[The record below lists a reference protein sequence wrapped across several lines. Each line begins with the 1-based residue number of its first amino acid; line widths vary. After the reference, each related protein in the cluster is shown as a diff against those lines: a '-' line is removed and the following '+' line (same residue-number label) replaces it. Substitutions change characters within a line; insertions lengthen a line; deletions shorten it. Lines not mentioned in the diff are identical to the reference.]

1 MHLPEVARPLEKYH
15 YTSLRISMTSSP
27 KPSRKLL
34 AIAGALSVVAGSF
47 ATVPATFAANV
58 SASVPGGNSQNSAE
72 ECRHIAVSAT
82 QYQGLPGQYQLA
94 YSAATSS
101 LYTSFSSGRPP
112 ILTGGVG
119 TWNVAST
126 PSLATVY
133 QFPTTDFTAR
143 GATAPTGKQIESP
156 YGIAYDEATGYVWV
170 TQTRVNKVS
179 VFDPATNKIIWSSA
193 EGDVNHPREVRID
206 PSSGKVFVSGSGG
219 ISVFDTTRHALVKK
233 IEFTDAKGESDIAMN
248 MHVDSADGKL
258 YVPSLSAGTVKV
270 IDTKSYEVEK
280 TIQLHKENAEAALNP
295 SDVTIDKSLKEI
307 YVSTQGDRKG
317 TNSGI
322 TVYDLETGAYKKTI
336 PFGNQ
341 ALALASDEARDLL
354 YVTDY
359 GTGNVG
365 VVDARTGTVVS
376 QVSTGATS
384 GANDVLVAADGSVYA
399 VARSIE
405 GASAIETDYT
415 IDKTTGE
422 YRTSSTEPKGK
433 DNADSPI
440 TPGVMVK
447 INTTVETTAKPAA
460 QTSSE
465 ELVKTYADGAKLYAV
480 KDWTTGE
487 TLKLRGEGF
496 KTQDGSKGSVLAV
509 KLNKGR
515 ISAKEEP
522 KLNGAEGNSA
532 GVWAYIQADE
542 NGNFTAELPY
552 PTTENSNLK
561 ENLKSGDKVSVFLL
575 SGSMVE
581 GDTARGGEALSATV
595 AEKKADTATTCAP
608 AETTQVAAAPSGV
621 ITTYPA
627 GTKLSLPDSNEPTP
641 APSESAKPEPTT
653 PAPSESAKPEPT
665 TPAPSESAK
674 PEPTTPA
681 PSESAK
687 PEPSTPAPSES
698 AESNE
703 VVHEY
708 KDGAKVYFPKTWDGQ
723 KLTFRGEGFKT
734 RDGKGSIIAVKLN
747 KGAISAKEEPKLEG
761 VEGNSAGVWAYIK
774 ADENGNFTATID
786 RPTVANSNLTEELK
800 TGDSVAIYL
809 LSGSLAENDNARGGV
824 AVEYTFSTE
833 NHVPAPKV
841 SEPKASESANAP
853 VTNPSAAPSA
863 PADSK
868 EQAKDQPAKDQS
880 KAPVDSMNSE
890 TQKKDN
896 TAPKTSGSSSQN
908 VTSSSN
914 GSTSSNSSK
923 SSLANTGAS
932 GVVIAAGIGVLA
944 LVVGATVLV
953 ARRRKA

>member
-1 MHLPEVARPLEKYH
+1 
-15 YTSLRISMTSSP
+15 MTSSP

-58 SASVPGGNSQNSAE
+58 SASVPGGNSQNSTE

-219 ISVFDTTRHALVKK
+219 ISVFDTTLHALVKK

-280 TIQLHKENAEAALNP
+280 TIQLHKENAEATLNP

-384 GANDVLVAADGSVYA
+384 GANDVLVTADGSAYA

-460 QTSSE
+460 QASSE

-552 PTTENSNLK
+552 PTTENSNLT

-581 GDTARGGEALSATV
+581 GDTPRGGEALSATV
-595 AEKKADTATTCAP
+595 AEKKADTAETCAP
-608 AETTQVAAAPSGV
+608 AETTQVAATPSGV
-621 ITTYPA
+621 TTTYPA
-627 GTKLSLPDSNEPTP
+627 GTKLSLPDSEQP
-641 APSESAKPEPTT
+641 
-653 PAPSESAKPEPT
+653 

-698 AESNE
+698 ANSNE

-734 RDGKGSIIAVKLN
+734 LDGKGSVIAVKLN
-747 KGAISAKEEPKLEG
+747 KGAISAKVEPKLAG
-761 VEGNSAGVWAYIK
+761 VEGNSAGIWAYIK

-809 LSGSLAENDNARGGV
+809 LSGSLTENDNVRGGV
-824 AVEYTFSTE
+824 AAEYTFSVD
-833 NHVPAPKV
+833 NQAPA
-841 SEPKASESANAP
+841 PKASESANAP
-853 VTNPSAAPSA
+853 VTNPSEAPSA

-868 EQAKDQPAKDQS
+868 EQVKENAKDQS
-880 KAPVDSMNSE
+880 KAPADSLKSDA
-890 TQKKDN
+890 QKKDS

-908 VTSSSN
+908 VTSSNN
-914 GSTSSNSSK
+914 GSTASSSSK

-932 GVVIAAGIGVLA
+932 GVVVAAGIGVLA

>member
-1 MHLPEVARPLEKYH
+1 
-15 YTSLRISMTSSP
+15 MTSSP

-47 ATVPATFAANV
+47 AAVPATFAANV
-58 SASVPGGNSQNSAE
+58 SASVPGGNSQNSTE

-258 YVPSLSAGTVKV
+258 YAPSLSAGTVKV

-317 TNSGI
+317 SNSGI

-595 AEKKADTATTCAP
+595 AEKKADTAATCAP
-608 AETTQVAAAPSGV
+608 AETTQVSAAPSGV
-621 ITTYPA
+621 TTTYPA
-627 GTKLSLPDSNEPTP
+627 GTKLSLPDGNEP
-641 APSESAKPEPTT
+641 
-653 PAPSESAKPEPT
+653 

-698 AESNE
+698 ANSNE

-734 RDGKGSIIAVKLN
+734 LDGKGSVIAVKLN

-761 VEGNSAGVWAYIK
+761 VEGNSAGIWAYIK

-809 LSGSLAENDNARGGV
+809 LSGSLTENDNVRGGV
-824 AVEYTFSTE
+824 AVEYTFSVE
-833 NHVPAPKV
+833 NKAPAPKV

>member
-1 MHLPEVARPLEKYH
+1 M
-15 YTSLRISMTSSP
+15 
-27 KPSRKLL
+27 
-34 AIAGALSVVAGSF
+34 
-47 ATVPATFAANV
+47 
-58 SASVPGGNSQNSAE
+58 
-72 ECRHIAVSAT
+72 
-82 QYQGLPGQYQLA
+82 
-94 YSAATSS
+94 
-101 LYTSFSSGRPP
+101 
-112 ILTGGVG
+112 
-119 TWNVAST
+119 
-126 PSLATVY
+126 
-133 QFPTTDFTAR
+133 
-143 GATAPTGKQIESP
+143 
-156 YGIAYDEATGYVWV
+156 

-193 EGDVNHPREVRID
+193 EGEVNHPREVRID

-219 ISVFDTTRHALVKK
+219 ISVFDTTLHALVKK

-280 TIQLHKENAEAALNP
+280 TIQLHKDNAEADLNA

-307 YVSTQGDRKG
+307 YVSSQGDRKG

-336 PFGNQ
+336 PFGSQ

-384 GANDVLVAADGSVYA
+384 GANDVLVTADGSVYA

-405 GASAIETDYT
+405 GASAIETNYT

-447 INTTVETTAKPAA
+447 ISTTVETTAKPAV
-460 QTSSE
+460 QTASE

-522 KLNGAEGNSA
+522 KFNGVEGNSA

-552 PTTENSNLK
+552 PTTENSNLT

-575 SGSMVE
+575 SGSIVE
-581 GDTARGGEALSATV
+581 GDTPRGGEALSATV
-595 AEKKADTATTCAP
+595 AEKKADTAETCAP
-608 AETTQVAAAPSGV
+608 AETTQVAATPSGV
-621 ITTYPA
+621 TTTYPA
-627 GTKLSLPDSNEPTP
+627 GTKLSLPDSDEP
-641 APSESAKPEPTT
+641 
-653 PAPSESAKPEPT
+653 

-734 RDGKGSIIAVKLN
+734 KDGKGSVIAVKLN

-761 VEGNSAGVWAYIK
+761 AEANSSGVWAYIK

-786 RPTVANSNLTEELK
+786 RPTVANSNLKEELQN
-800 TGDSVAIYL
+800 GDKVAIYL
-809 LSGSLAENDNARGGV
+809 LSGSLAENDNVRGGV
-824 AVEYTFSTE
+824 AVEYTFSVE
-833 NHVPAPKV
+833 NQAPAPKV

-863 PADSK
+863 PAESK
-868 EQAKDQPAKDQS
+868 EQAKENAKDQS
-880 KAPVDSMNSE
+880 KAPVDSLNSE
-890 TQKKDN
+890 TQQKDN
-896 TAPKTSGSSSQN
+896 AAPKTSGSSSQN
-908 VTSSSN
+908 GTSSNAS
-914 GSTSSNSSK
+914 SSSNSSK

-932 GVVIAAGIGVLA
+932 GVVVAAGIGVLA
-944 LVVGATVLV
+944 LVIGATVLV

>member
-1 MHLPEVARPLEKYH
+1 
-15 YTSLRISMTSSP
+15 MTSSP

-47 ATVPATFAANV
+47 AAVPATFAANV
-58 SASVPGGNSQNSAE
+58 SASVPGGNSQNSTE

-133 QFPTTDFTAR
+133 QFPTTDFIAR

-219 ISVFDTTRHALVKK
+219 ISVFDTTLHALVKK

-317 TNSGI
+317 SNSGI

-384 GANDVLVAADGSVYA
+384 GANDVLVTADGSAYA
-399 VARSIE
+399 VARSAE

-447 INTTVETTAKPAA
+447 INTTVETSAKPAA

-595 AEKKADTATTCAP
+595 AEKKADTAEICAP

-621 ITTYPA
+621 TTTYPA
-627 GTKLSLPDSNEPTP
+627 GTKLSLPDGNEPTP

-687 PEPSTPAPSES
+687 PEPSTLAPSES
-698 AESNE
+698 ANSNE

-734 RDGKGSIIAVKLN
+734 LDGKGSVIAVKLN

-761 VEGNSAGVWAYIK
+761 VEGNSAGIWAYIK

-809 LSGSLAENDNARGGV
+809 LSGSLTENDNVRGGV
-824 AVEYTFSTE
+824 AAEYTFSVE
-833 NHVPAPKV
+833 NQAPAPKV
-841 SEPKASESANAP
+841 SEPKTSEPANAP
-853 VTNPSAAPSA
+853 VTDPSAAPSA
-863 PADSK
+863 PAESK
-868 EQAKDQPAKDQS
+868 EQVKENAKDQS
-880 KAPVDSMNSE
+880 KAPVDSLNSE

-896 TAPKTSGSSSQN
+896 AAPKTSGSSSQN

-914 GSTSSNSSK
+914 GSTSSSSSSK

-944 LVVGATVLV
+944 LAVGATVLV

>member
-1 MHLPEVARPLEKYH
+1 M
-15 YTSLRISMTSSP
+15 ISSP

-58 SASVPGGNSQNSAE
+58 SASVPGGNSQTSTE

-133 QFPTTDFTAR
+133 QFPTTDFIAR

-219 ISVFDTTRHALVKK
+219 ISVFDTTSHTLVKK

-280 TIQLHKENAEAALNP
+280 TIQLHKENAEAALNA
-295 SDVTIDKSLKEI
+295 SDVTADKSLKEI
-307 YVSTQGDRKG
+307 YVSSQGDRKG

-322 TVYDLETGAYKKTI
+322 TAYDLETGAYKKTI
-336 PFGNQ
+336 PFGTQ

-365 VVDARTGTVVS
+365 VIDARTGTVVS

-384 GANDVLVAADGSVYA
+384 GANDVLVTADGSAYA

-405 GASAIETDYT
+405 GTSAIETDYT

-440 TPGVMVK
+440 VPGVMVK
-447 INTTVETTAKPAA
+447 INTTVETTAKPTA

-595 AEKKADTATTCAP
+595 AEKKADTTETCAP

-621 ITTYPA
+621 TTTYPV
-627 GTKLSLPDSNEPTP
+627 GTKLSLPDSNEP
-641 APSESAKPEPTT
+641 
-653 PAPSESAKPEPT
+653 

-703 VVHEY
+703 IVHEY

-761 VEGNSAGVWAYIK
+761 VEGNSAGIWAYIK

-786 RPTVANSNLTEELK
+786 RPTVANSNLSEELK

-833 NHVPAPKV
+833 NKVPAPEA

-853 VTNPSAAPSA
+853 VTNPSDAPSA
-863 PADSK
+863 PADAK
-868 EQAKDQPAKDQS
+868 EQAKEQPANDQS
-880 KAPVDSMNSE
+880 KAPADSLKSE
-890 TQKKDN
+890 AQKKDS
-896 TAPKTSGSSSQN
+896 TAPKTSGSLSQN

-914 GSTSSNSSK
+914 GSTSSNPSK

-932 GVVIAAGIGVLA
+932 GVVVAAGVGVLA
-944 LVVGATVLV
+944 LIVGATVLV

>member
-1 MHLPEVARPLEKYH
+1 
-15 YTSLRISMTSSP
+15 MTSSP

-47 ATVPATFAANV
+47 AAVPATFAANV
-58 SASVPGGNSQNSAE
+58 SASVPGGNSQTSAE

-112 ILTGGVG
+112 VLTGGVG
-119 TWNVAST
+119 TWNVGST
-126 PSLATVY
+126 PSLSTVY

-193 EGDVNHPREVRID
+193 EGEVNHPREVRID

-219 ISVFDTTRHALVKK
+219 ISVFDTTQHALVKK

-280 TIQLHKENAEAALNP
+280 TIQLHKDNAEADLNA

-307 YVSTQGDRKG
+307 YVSSQGDRKG

-336 PFGNQ
+336 PFGSQ

-384 GANDVLVAADGSVYA
+384 GANDVLVTADGSVYA
-399 VARSIE
+399 VARSVE

-447 INTTVETTAKPAA
+447 INTTVETAAKPAV
-460 QTSSE
+460 QTASE

-522 KLNGAEGNSA
+522 KFNGVEGNSA

-552 PTTENSNLK
+552 PTTENSNLT

-575 SGSMVE
+575 SGSIVE
-581 GDTARGGEALSATV
+581 GDTPRGGEALSATV
-595 AEKKADTATTCAP
+595 AEKKADTAETCAP
-608 AETTQVAAAPSGV
+608 AETTQVAATPSGV
-621 ITTYPA
+621 TTTYPA
-627 GTKLSLPDSNEPTP
+627 GTKLSLPDSEQPTP
-641 APSESAKPEPTT
+641 APSESAKL
-653 PAPSESAKPEPT
+653 EPT

-698 AESNE
+698 ANSNE

-723 KLTFRGEGFKT
+723 KLTFHGEGFKT
-734 RDGKGSIIAVKLN
+734 LDGKGSVIAVKLN
-747 KGAISAKEEPKLEG
+747 KGAISAKVEPKLEG
-761 VEGNSAGVWAYIK
+761 VEGNSAGIWAYIK

-809 LSGSLAENDNARGGV
+809 LSGSLTENDNVRGGV
-824 AVEYTFSTE
+824 AAEYTFSVD
-833 NHVPAPKV
+833 NQAPA
-841 SEPKASESANAP
+841 PKASESANAP
-853 VTNPSAAPSA
+853 VTNPSEAPSA

-868 EQAKDQPAKDQS
+868 EQVKENAKDQS
-880 KAPVDSMNSE
+880 KAPADSLKSDA
-890 TQKKDN
+890 QKKDS

-908 VTSSSN
+908 VTSSNN
-914 GSTSSNSSK
+914 GSTASSSSK

-932 GVVIAAGIGVLA
+932 GVVVAAGIGVLA

>member
-1 MHLPEVARPLEKYH
+1 
-15 YTSLRISMTSSP
+15 MTSSP

-34 AIAGALSVVAGSF
+34 AIAGALSVIAGSF

-58 SASVPGGNSQNSAE
+58 SASVPGGNSQNSTE

-119 TWNVAST
+119 AWNVAST

-133 QFPTTDFTAR
+133 QFPTTDFIGR
-143 GATAPTGKQIESP
+143 GATAPSGKQIESP

-179 VFDPATNKIIWSSA
+179 VIDPATNKIVWSSA

-219 ISVFDTTRHALVKK
+219 ISVFDTTLRALVKK

-258 YVPSLSAGTVKV
+258 YVPSLSAGTLKV
-270 IDTKSYEVEK
+270 INTKSYEVEK

-307 YVSTQGDRKG
+307 YVSSQGDRKG
-317 TNSGI
+317 ANSTI

-336 PFGNQ
+336 PFGTQ

-384 GANDVLVAADGSVYA
+384 GANDVLVTADGSAYA

-440 TPGVMVK
+440 VPGVMVK

-465 ELVKTYADGAKLYAV
+465 ELVKTYADGAKLYAT

-522 KLNGAEGNSA
+522 KFNGADGNSA

-542 NGNFTAELPY
+542 KGNFTAELPY

-581 GDTARGGEALSATV
+581 GDAARGGEALSATV
-595 AEKKADTATTCAP
+595 AEKKAETAETCAP
-608 AETTQVAAAPSGV
+608 AETTQVAATPSGV
-621 ITTYPA
+621 TTTYPA
-627 GTKLSLPDSNEPTP
+627 GTKLSLPDSNEP
-641 APSESAKPEPTT
+641 
-653 PAPSESAKPEPT
+653 

-809 LSGSLAENDNARGGV
+809 LSGSLAENDNVRGGV
-824 AVEYTFSTE
+824 AAEYTFSIE
-833 NHVPAPKV
+833 NQAPAPKV

-853 VTNPSAAPSA
+853 VTNPSGAPSA

-868 EQAKDQPAKDQS
+868 EQPAKDQS
-880 KAPVDSMNSE
+880 KAPADSLNSE
-890 TQKKDN
+890 AQKKDS

-932 GVVIAAGIGVLA
+932 GVVVAAGIGVLA

>member
-1 MHLPEVARPLEKYH
+1 
-15 YTSLRISMTSSP
+15 MTSSP

-179 VFDPATNKIIWSSA
+179 VFDPATNRIIWSSA

-219 ISVFDTTRHALVKK
+219 ISVFDTTRHAPVKK

-317 TNSGI
+317 SNSGI

-522 KLNGAEGNSA
+522 KFNGAEGNSA

-552 PTTENSNLK
+552 PTTENSNLT

-575 SGSMVE
+575 SGSIVE
-581 GDTARGGEALSATV
+581 GDTPRGGEALSATV
-595 AEKKADTATTCAP
+595 AEKKADTAETCAP

-621 ITTYPA
+621 TTTYPA
-627 GTKLSLPDSNEPTP
+627 GTKLSLPGGNEP
-641 APSESAKPEPTT
+641 
-653 PAPSESAKPEPT
+653 

-698 AESNE
+698 ANSNE

-734 RDGKGSIIAVKLN
+734 LDGKGSVIAVKLN

-761 VEGNSAGVWAYIK
+761 VEGNSAGIWAYIK

-809 LSGSLAENDNARGGV
+809 LSGSLTENDNVRGGV
-824 AVEYTFSTE
+824 AAEYTFSVE
-833 NHVPAPKV
+833 NQAPAPKV

-880 KAPVDSMNSE
+880 KAPVDSLKSE
-890 TQKKDN
+890 AQKKDS

>member
-1 MHLPEVARPLEKYH
+1 
-15 YTSLRISMTSSP
+15 MTSSP
-27 KPSRKLL
+27 KPSHKLL
-34 AIAGALSVVAGSF
+34 AVASALSVIAGSF

-58 SASVPGGNSQNSAE
+58 SVSVPGGNSQNSTE

-112 ILTGGVG
+112 VLTGGVG
-119 TWNVAST
+119 TWNVASAPALT
-126 PSLATVY
+126 TVY
-133 QFPTTDFTAR
+133 QFPTTDFIAR

-219 ISVFDTTRHALVKK
+219 ISVFDTTLHALVKK
-233 IEFTDAKGESDIAMN
+233 IEFTNAKGESDIAMN
-248 MHVDSADGKL
+248 MHVDSTNGKL
-258 YVPSLSAGTVKV
+258 YVPSLSAGTLKV

-280 TIQLHKENAEAALNP
+280 TVQLHKENAEAALNA

-307 YVSTQGDRKG
+307 YVSSQGDRKG
-317 TNSGI
+317 TNSAI

-336 PFGNQ
+336 PFGSQ

-384 GANDVLVAADGSVYA
+384 GANDVLVTPDGLAYA
-399 VARSIE
+399 VARSAE
-405 GASAIETDYT
+405 AASPIETNYT
-415 IDKTTGE
+415 IDPATGE

-552 PTTENSNLK
+552 PTTENSNLA

-595 AEKKADTATTCAP
+595 VEKKADTAATCAP
-608 AETTQVAAAPSGV
+608 AETAQVAAAPSGV
-621 ITTYPA
+621 TTTYPA
-627 GTKLSLPDSNEPTP
+627 GTKLSLPDGNEPTP

-653 PAPSESAKPEPT
+653 PAPSESAN
-665 TPAPSESAK
+665 
-674 PEPTTPA
+674 
-681 PSESAK
+681 
-687 PEPSTPAPSES
+687 
-698 AESNE
+698 SNE

-734 RDGKGSIIAVKLN
+734 LDGKGSVIAVKLN

-761 VEGNSAGVWAYIK
+761 AEANSSGVWAYIK

-786 RPTVANSNLTEELK
+786 RPTVANSNLKEELK
-800 TGDSVAIYL
+800 TGDKVAIYL
-809 LSGSLAENDNARGGV
+809 LSGSLTENDNARGGV
-824 AVEYTFSTE
+824 AVEYTFTTE
-833 NHVPAPKV
+833 NQPKK
-841 SEPKASESANAP
+841 EEAKNAP
-853 VTNPSAAPSA
+853 VTPSVPQPPA

-868 EQAKDQPAKDQS
+868 DQAKDQDGNGQS
-880 KAPVDSMNSE
+880 KAPADPLKPEN
-890 TQKKDN
+890 QKNDN
-896 TAPKTSGSSSQN
+896 GASKVATSLSQN
-908 VTSSSN
+908 ISSSN
-914 GSTSSNSSK
+914 GSDSSK
-923 SSLANTGAS
+923 SAKPSLANTGAS
-932 GVVIAAGIGVLA
+932 GVLIASGLGILA
-944 LVVGATVLV
+944 LIAGASVLV

>member
-1 MHLPEVARPLEKYH
+1 
-15 YTSLRISMTSSP
+15 MTSSP

-47 ATVPATFAANV
+47 AAVPATFAANV
-58 SASVPGGNSQNSAE
+58 SASVPGGNSQTSAE

-112 ILTGGVG
+112 VLTGGVG
-119 TWNVAST
+119 TWNVGST
-126 PSLATVY
+126 PSLSTVY

-193 EGDVNHPREVRID
+193 EGEVNHPREVRID

-219 ISVFDTTRHALVKK
+219 ISVFDTTQHALVKK

-280 TIQLHKENAEAALNP
+280 TIQLHKDNAEADLNA

-307 YVSTQGDRKG
+307 YVSSQGDRKG

-336 PFGNQ
+336 PFGSQ

-384 GANDVLVAADGSVYA
+384 GANDVLVTADGSVYA
-399 VARSIE
+399 VARSVE

-447 INTTVETTAKPAA
+447 INTTVETAAKPAV
-460 QTSSE
+460 QTASE

-522 KLNGAEGNSA
+522 KFNGVEGNSA

-552 PTTENSNLK
+552 PTTENSNLT

-575 SGSMVE
+575 SGSIVE
-581 GDTARGGEALSATV
+581 GDTPRGGEALSATV
-595 AEKKADTATTCAP
+595 AEKKADTAETCAP
-608 AETTQVAAAPSGV
+608 AETTQVAATPSGV
-621 ITTYPA
+621 TTTYPA
-627 GTKLSLPDSNEPTP
+627 GTKLSLPDSEQP
-641 APSESAKPEPTT
+641 T

-698 AESNE
+698 ANSNE

-723 KLTFRGEGFKT
+723 KLTFHGEGFKT
-734 RDGKGSIIAVKLN
+734 LDGKGSVIAVKLN
-747 KGAISAKEEPKLEG
+747 KGAISAKVEPKLEG
-761 VEGNSAGVWAYIK
+761 VEGNSAGIWAYIK

-809 LSGSLAENDNARGGV
+809 LSGSLTENDNVRGGV
-824 AVEYTFSTE
+824 AAEYTFSVD
-833 NHVPAPKV
+833 NQAPA
-841 SEPKASESANAP
+841 PKASESANAP
-853 VTNPSAAPSA
+853 VTNPSEAPSA

-868 EQAKDQPAKDQS
+868 EQVKENAKDQS
-880 KAPVDSMNSE
+880 KAPADSLKSDA
-890 TQKKDN
+890 QKKDS

-908 VTSSSN
+908 VTSSNN
-914 GSTSSNSSK
+914 GSTASSSSK

-932 GVVIAAGIGVLA
+932 GVVVAAGIGVLA

>member
-1 MHLPEVARPLEKYH
+1 M
-15 YTSLRISMTSSP
+15 ISSP

-58 SASVPGGNSQNSAE
+58 SASVPGGNSQTSTE

-126 PSLATVY
+126 PSLSTVY
-133 QFPTTDFTAR
+133 QFPTTDFIAR

-219 ISVFDTTRHALVKK
+219 ISVFDTTSHTLVKK

-280 TIQLHKENAEAALNP
+280 TIQLHKENAEAALNA
-295 SDVTIDKSLKEI
+295 SDVTVDKSLKEI
-307 YVSTQGDRKG
+307 YVSSQGDRKG

-322 TVYDLETGAYKKTI
+322 TAYDLETGAYKKTI
-336 PFGNQ
+336 PFGTQ

-365 VVDARTGTVVS
+365 VIDARTGTVVS

-384 GANDVLVAADGSVYA
+384 GANDVLVTADGSAYA

-405 GASAIETDYT
+405 GTSAIETDYT

-440 TPGVMVK
+440 VPGVMVK
-447 INTTVETTAKPAA
+447 INTTVETTAKPTA

-522 KLNGAEGNSA
+522 KFNGVDGNSA

-552 PTTENSNLK
+552 PTTENSNLT
-561 ENLKSGDKVSVFLL
+561 ENLKNGDKVSVFLL

-595 AEKKADTATTCAP
+595 AEKKADTTETCAP

-621 ITTYPA
+621 TTTYPV
-627 GTKLSLPDSNEPTP
+627 GTKLSLPDSNEP
-641 APSESAKPEPTT
+641 
-653 PAPSESAKPEPT
+653 

-703 VVHEY
+703 IVHEY

-761 VEGNSAGVWAYIK
+761 VEGNSAGIWAYIK

-786 RPTVANSNLTEELK
+786 RPTVANSNLSEELK

-809 LSGSLAENDNARGGV
+809 LSGSLAENDNARGDV

-833 NHVPAPKV
+833 NKVPAPEA

-853 VTNPSAAPSA
+853 VTNPSDAPSA
-863 PADSK
+863 PADAK
-868 EQAKDQPAKDQS
+868 EQAKEQPANDQS
-880 KAPVDSMNSE
+880 KAPADSLKSE
-890 TQKKDN
+890 AQKKDS
-896 TAPKTSGSSSQN
+896 TAPKTSGSLSQN

-914 GSTSSNSSK
+914 GSTSSNPSK

-932 GVVIAAGIGVLA
+932 GVVVAAGVGVLA
-944 LVVGATVLV
+944 LIVGATVLV

>member
-15 YTSLRISMTSSP
+15 YTSSRISMTSSP

-47 ATVPATFAANV
+47 AAVPATFAANV
-58 SASVPGGNSQNSAE
+58 SASVPGGNSQNSTE

-112 ILTGGVG
+112 VLTGGVG

-126 PSLATVY
+126 PSLSTVY

-219 ISVFDTTRHALVKK
+219 ISVFDTTLHALVKK

-248 MHVDSADGKL
+248 MHVDSAEGKL

-384 GANDVLVAADGSVYA
+384 GANDVLVTADGSVYA

-405 GASAIETDYT
+405 GASAIETNYT

-447 INTTVETTAKPAA
+447 INTTVETSAKPAA

-595 AEKKADTATTCAP
+595 AEKKADTAATCAP

-621 ITTYPA
+621 TTTYPA
-627 GTKLSLPDSNEPTP
+627 GTKLSLPDGNEP
-641 APSESAKPEPTT
+641 
-653 PAPSESAKPEPT
+653 

-698 AESNE
+698 ANSNE

-734 RDGKGSIIAVKLN
+734 LDGKGSVIAVKLN

-761 VEGNSAGVWAYIK
+761 VEGNSAGIWAYIK

-809 LSGSLAENDNARGGV
+809 LSGSLTENDNVRGGV
-824 AVEYTFSTE
+824 AAEYTFSVE
-833 NHVPAPKV
+833 NQAPAPKV
-841 SEPKASESANAP
+841 SEPKTSEPANAP
-853 VTNPSAAPSA
+853 VTDPSAAPSA
-863 PADSK
+863 PAESK
-868 EQAKDQPAKDQS
+868 EQVKENAKDQS
-880 KAPVDSMNSE
+880 KAPVDSLNSE

-896 TAPKTSGSSSQN
+896 AAPKTSGSSSQN

-914 GSTSSNSSK
+914 GSTASSTSK

-932 GVVIAAGIGVLA
+932 GVVVAAGIGVLA
-944 LVVGATVLV
+944 LVIGATVLV

>member
-1 MHLPEVARPLEKYH
+1 
-15 YTSLRISMTSSP
+15 MTSSP
-27 KPSRKLL
+27 KPSHKLL
-34 AIAGALSVVAGSF
+34 AVASALSVIAGSF

-58 SASVPGGNSQNSAE
+58 SVSVPGGNSQNSTE

-112 ILTGGVG
+112 VLTGGVG
-119 TWNVAST
+119 TWNVASAPALT
-126 PSLATVY
+126 AVY
-133 QFPTTDFTAR
+133 QFPTTDFIAR

-219 ISVFDTTRHALVKK
+219 ISVFDTTLHALVKK
-233 IEFTDAKGESDIAMN
+233 IEFTNAKGESDIAMN
-248 MHVDSADGKL
+248 MHVDSTNGKL
-258 YVPSLSAGTVKV
+258 YVPSLSAGTLKV

-280 TIQLHKENAEAALNP
+280 TVQLHKENAEAALNP

-307 YVSTQGDRKG
+307 YVSSQGDRKG
-317 TNSGI
+317 TNSAI

-336 PFGNQ
+336 PFGSQ

-384 GANDVLVAADGSVYA
+384 GANDVLVTPDGSAYA
-399 VARSIE
+399 VARSAE
-405 GASAIETDYT
+405 AASPIETNYT
-415 IDKTTGE
+415 IDPATGE

-447 INTTVETTAKPAA
+447 LNTTVETTAKPAA

-532 GVWAYIQADE
+532 GVWAYIRADK

-552 PTTENSNLK
+552 PTTENSNLT

-575 SGSMVE
+575 SGSMVD

-595 AEKKADTATTCAP
+595 AEKKADTTETCAP

-621 ITTYPA
+621 ATTYPA
-627 GTKLSLPDSNEPTP
+627 GTKLSLPDGNEPTP

-653 PAPSESAKPEPT
+653 PAPSESAN
-665 TPAPSESAK
+665 
-674 PEPTTPA
+674 
-681 PSESAK
+681 
-687 PEPSTPAPSES
+687 
-698 AESNE
+698 SNE

-734 RDGKGSIIAVKLN
+734 LDGKGSVIAVKLN

-761 VEGNSAGVWAYIK
+761 AEANSSGVWAYIK

-786 RPTVANSNLTEELK
+786 RPTVANSNLKEELK
-800 TGDSVAIYL
+800 TGDKVAIYL
-809 LSGSLAENDNARGGV
+809 LSGSLTENDNARGGV
-824 AVEYTFSTE
+824 AVEYTFTTE
-833 NHVPAPKV
+833 NQPKK
-841 SEPKASESANAP
+841 EEAKNAP
-853 VTNPSAAPSA
+853 VTPSVPQPPA

-868 EQAKDQPAKDQS
+868 DQAKDQDGNGQS
-880 KAPVDSMNSE
+880 KAPADPLKPEN
-890 TQKKDN
+890 QKNDN
-896 TAPKTSGSSSQN
+896 GASKVATSLSQN
-908 VTSSSN
+908 ISSSN
-914 GSTSSNSSK
+914 GSDSSK
-923 SSLANTGAS
+923 SAKPSLANTGAS
-932 GVVIAAGIGVLA
+932 GVLIASGLGILA
-944 LVVGATVLV
+944 LIAGASVLV

>member
-1 MHLPEVARPLEKYH
+1 
-15 YTSLRISMTSSP
+15 MTSSP

-47 ATVPATFAANV
+47 AAVPATFAANV
-58 SASVPGGNSQNSAE
+58 SASVPGGNSQTSAE

-112 ILTGGVG
+112 VLTGGVG
-119 TWNVAST
+119 TWNVGST
-126 PSLATVY
+126 PSLSTVY

-193 EGDVNHPREVRID
+193 EGEVNHPREVRID

-219 ISVFDTTRHALVKK
+219 ISVFDTTQHALVKK

-280 TIQLHKENAEAALNP
+280 TIQLHKDNAEADLNA

-307 YVSTQGDRKG
+307 YVSSQGDRKG

-336 PFGNQ
+336 PFGSQ

-384 GANDVLVAADGSVYA
+384 GANDVLVTADGSVYA
-399 VARSIE
+399 VARSVE

-447 INTTVETTAKPAA
+447 INTTVETAAKPAV
-460 QTSSE
+460 QTASE

-522 KLNGAEGNSA
+522 KFNGVEGNSA

-552 PTTENSNLK
+552 PTTENSNLT

-575 SGSMVE
+575 SGSIVE
-581 GDTARGGEALSATV
+581 GDTPRGGEALSATV
-595 AEKKADTATTCAP
+595 AEKKADTAETCAP
-608 AETTQVAAAPSGV
+608 AETTQVAATPSGV
-621 ITTYPA
+621 TTTYPA
-627 GTKLSLPDSNEPTP
+627 GTKLSLPDSEQP
-641 APSESAKPEPTT
+641 
-653 PAPSESAKPEPT
+653 
-665 TPAPSESAK
+665 
-674 PEPTTPA
+674 TPA

-698 AESNE
+698 ANSNE

-723 KLTFRGEGFKT
+723 KLTFHGEGFKT
-734 RDGKGSIIAVKLN
+734 LDGKGSVIAVKLN
-747 KGAISAKEEPKLEG
+747 KGAISAKVEPKLAG
-761 VEGNSAGVWAYIK
+761 VEGNSAGIWAYIK

-809 LSGSLAENDNARGGV
+809 LSGSLTENDNVRGGV
-824 AVEYTFSTE
+824 AAEYTFSVD
-833 NHVPAPKV
+833 NQAPA
-841 SEPKASESANAP
+841 PKASESANAP
-853 VTNPSAAPSA
+853 VTNPSEAPSA

-868 EQAKDQPAKDQS
+868 EQVKENAKDQS
-880 KAPVDSMNSE
+880 KAPADSLKSDA
-890 TQKKDN
+890 QKKDS

-908 VTSSSN
+908 VTSSNN
-914 GSTSSNSSK
+914 GSTASSSSK

-932 GVVIAAGIGVLA
+932 GVVVAAGIGVLA

>member
-1 MHLPEVARPLEKYH
+1 
-15 YTSLRISMTSSP
+15 MTSSP

-34 AIAGALSVVAGSF
+34 AIAGVLSVVAGSF
-47 ATVPATFAANV
+47 AAVPATFAANV

-133 QFPTTDFTAR
+133 QFPTTDFIAR

-219 ISVFDTTRHALVKK
+219 ISVFDTTLHALVKK

-317 TNSGI
+317 SNSGI

-384 GANDVLVAADGSVYA
+384 GANDVLVTADGSAYA
-399 VARSIE
+399 VARSAE

-447 INTTVETTAKPAA
+447 INTTVETSAKPAA

-595 AEKKADTATTCAP
+595 AEKKADTAETCAP

-621 ITTYPA
+621 TTTYPA
-627 GTKLSLPDSNEPTP
+627 GTKLSLPDGNEPTP

-674 PEPTTPA
+674 PEPSTLA
-681 PSESAK
+681 PSESAN
-687 PEPSTPAPSES
+687 
-698 AESNE
+698 SNE

-734 RDGKGSIIAVKLN
+734 LDGKGSVIAVKLN

-761 VEGNSAGVWAYIK
+761 VEGNSAGIWAYIK

-809 LSGSLAENDNARGGV
+809 LSGSLTENDNVRGGV
-824 AVEYTFSTE
+824 AAEYTFSVE
-833 NHVPAPKV
+833 NQAPAPKV

-868 EQAKDQPAKDQS
+868 EQAKENAKDKS
-880 KAPVDSMNSE
+880 KAPVDSLNSE
-890 TQKKDN
+890 TQKKDS

-914 GSTSSNSSK
+914 GSTASSTSK

-932 GVVIAAGIGVLA
+932 GVVVAAGIGVLA
-944 LVVGATVLV
+944 LVIGATVLV

>member
-1 MHLPEVARPLEKYH
+1 
-15 YTSLRISMTSSP
+15 MTSSP

-47 ATVPATFAANV
+47 AAVPATFAANV
-58 SASVPGGNSQNSAE
+58 SASVPGGNSQNSTE

-119 TWNVAST
+119 AWNVAST

-133 QFPTTDFTAR
+133 QFPTTDFIGR
-143 GATAPTGKQIESP
+143 GATAPSGKQIESP

-179 VFDPATNKIIWSSA
+179 VIDPATNKIVWSSA
-193 EGDVNHPREVRID
+193 EGEVNHPREVRID

-219 ISVFDTTRHALVKK
+219 ISVFDTTLRALVKK

-270 IDTKSYEVEK
+270 INTKSYEVEK
-280 TIQLHKENAEAALNP
+280 TIQLHKENTEAALNP

-307 YVSTQGDRKG
+307 YVSSQGDRKG

-336 PFGNQ
+336 PFGSQ

-384 GANDVLVAADGSVYA
+384 GANDVLVTADGSVYA
-399 VARSIE
+399 VARSVE

-447 INTTVETTAKPAA
+447 INTTVETAAKPAV
-460 QTSSE
+460 QTASE

-522 KLNGAEGNSA
+522 KFNGVEGNSA

-542 NGNFTAELPY
+542 NGNFTAKLPY
-552 PTTENSNLK
+552 PTTENSNLT

-575 SGSMVE
+575 SGSIVE
-581 GDTARGGEALSATV
+581 GDTPRGGEALSATV
-595 AEKKADTATTCAP
+595 AEKKADTAETCAP
-608 AETTQVAAAPSGV
+608 AETTQVAATPSGV
-621 ITTYPA
+621 TTTYPA
-627 GTKLSLPDSNEPTP
+627 GTKLSLPDSEQ
-641 APSESAKPEPTT
+641 S
-653 PAPSESAKPEPT
+653 
-665 TPAPSESAK
+665 
-674 PEPTTPA
+674 TPA

-698 AESNE
+698 ANSNE

-734 RDGKGSIIAVKLN
+734 LDGKGSVIAVKLN
-747 KGAISAKEEPKLEG
+747 KGAISAKVEPKLAG
-761 VEGNSAGVWAYIK
+761 VEGNSAGIWAYIK

-809 LSGSLAENDNARGGV
+809 LSGSLTENDNVRGGV
-824 AVEYTFSTE
+824 AAEYTFSVD
-833 NHVPAPKV
+833 NQAPA
-841 SEPKASESANAP
+841 PKASESANAP
-853 VTNPSAAPSA
+853 VTNPSEAPSA

-868 EQAKDQPAKDQS
+868 EQVKENAKDQS
-880 KAPVDSMNSE
+880 KAPADSLKSDA
-890 TQKKDN
+890 QKKDS

-908 VTSSSN
+908 VTSSNN
-914 GSTSSNSSK
+914 GSTASSSSK

-932 GVVIAAGIGVLA
+932 GVVVAAGIGVLA

>member
-1 MHLPEVARPLEKYH
+1 
-15 YTSLRISMTSSP
+15 MTSSP

-47 ATVPATFAANV
+47 AAVPATFAANV
-58 SASVPGGNSQNSAE
+58 SASVPGGNSQTSAE

-112 ILTGGVG
+112 VLTGGVG
-119 TWNVAST
+119 TWNVGST
-126 PSLATVY
+126 PSLSTVY

-193 EGDVNHPREVRID
+193 EGEVNHPREVRID

-219 ISVFDTTRHALVKK
+219 ISVFDTTQHGLVKK

-280 TIQLHKENAEAALNP
+280 TIQLHKDNAEADLNA

-307 YVSTQGDRKG
+307 YVSSQGDRKG

-336 PFGNQ
+336 PFGSQ

-384 GANDVLVAADGSVYA
+384 GANDVLVTADGSVYA
-399 VARSIE
+399 VARSVE

-447 INTTVETTAKPAA
+447 INTTVETAAKPAV
-460 QTSSE
+460 QTASE

-522 KLNGAEGNSA
+522 KFNGVEGNSA

-552 PTTENSNLK
+552 PTTENSNLT

-575 SGSMVE
+575 SGSIVE
-581 GDTARGGEALSATV
+581 GDTPRGGEALSATV
-595 AEKKADTATTCAP
+595 AEKKADTAETCAP
-608 AETTQVAAAPSGV
+608 AETTQVAATPSGV
-621 ITTYPA
+621 TTTYPA
-627 GTKLSLPDSNEPTP
+627 GTKLSLPDSEQ
-641 APSESAKPEPTT
+641 S
-653 PAPSESAKPEPT
+653 

-698 AESNE
+698 ANSNE

-734 RDGKGSIIAVKLN
+734 LDGKGSVIAVKLN
-747 KGAISAKEEPKLEG
+747 KGAISAKVEPKLAG
-761 VEGNSAGVWAYIK
+761 VEGNSAGIWAYIK

-809 LSGSLAENDNARGGV
+809 LSGSLTENDNVRGGV
-824 AVEYTFSTE
+824 AAEYTFSVD
-833 NHVPAPKV
+833 NQAPA
-841 SEPKASESANAP
+841 PKASESANAP
-853 VTNPSAAPSA
+853 VTNPSEAPSA

-868 EQAKDQPAKDQS
+868 EQVKENAKDQS
-880 KAPVDSMNSE
+880 KAPADSLKSDA
-890 TQKKDN
+890 QKKDS

-908 VTSSSN
+908 VTSSNN
-914 GSTSSNSSK
+914 GSTASSSSK

-932 GVVIAAGIGVLA
+932 GVVVAAGIGVLA

>member
-1 MHLPEVARPLEKYH
+1 
-15 YTSLRISMTSSP
+15 MTSSP

-47 ATVPATFAANV
+47 AAVPATFAANV
-58 SASVPGGNSQNSAE
+58 SASVPGGNSQTSAE

-112 ILTGGVG
+112 VLTGGVG

-126 PSLATVY
+126 PSLSTVY

-258 YVPSLSAGTVKV
+258 YAPSLSAGTVKV

-522 KLNGAEGNSA
+522 KFNGVEGNSA

-552 PTTENSNLK
+552 PTTENSNLT

-575 SGSMVE
+575 SGSIVE
-581 GDTARGGEALSATV
+581 GDTPRGGEALSATV
-595 AEKKADTATTCAP
+595 AEKKADTAETCAP
-608 AETTQVAAAPSGV
+608 AETTQVAATPSGV
-621 ITTYPA
+621 TTTYPA
-627 GTKLSLPDSNEPTP
+627 GTKLSLPDSEQP
-641 APSESAKPEPTT
+641 
-653 PAPSESAKPEPT
+653 

-698 AESNE
+698 ANSNE

-734 RDGKGSIIAVKLN
+734 LDGKGSVIAVKLN

-761 VEGNSAGVWAYIK
+761 VEGNSAGIWAYIK

-833 NHVPAPKV
+833 NQVPAPKV

-853 VTNPSAAPSA
+853 VTNPSEAPSA

-868 EQAKDQPAKDQS
+868 EQVKENAKDQS
-880 KAPVDSMNSE
+880 KAPADSLKSE
-890 TQKKDN
+890 AQKKDS

-908 VTSSSN
+908 VASSNN
-914 GSTSSNSSK
+914 GSTASSSSK

-932 GVVIAAGIGVLA
+932 GVVVAAGIGVLA

>member
-1 MHLPEVARPLEKYH
+1 
-15 YTSLRISMTSSP
+15 MTSSP
-27 KPSRKLL
+27 KPSHKLL
-34 AIAGALSVVAGSF
+34 AVASALSVIAGSF

-58 SASVPGGNSQNSAE
+58 SVSVPGGNSQNSTE

-112 ILTGGVG
+112 VLTGGVG
-119 TWNVAST
+119 TWNVASAPALT
-126 PSLATVY
+126 AVY
-133 QFPTTDFTAR
+133 QFPTTDFIAR

-219 ISVFDTTRHALVKK
+219 ISVFDTTLHALVKK
-233 IEFTDAKGESDIAMN
+233 IEFTNAKGESDIAMN
-248 MHVDSADGKL
+248 MHVDSTNGKL
-258 YVPSLSAGTVKV
+258 YVPSLSAGTLKV

-307 YVSTQGDRKG
+307 YVSSQGDRKG
-317 TNSGI
+317 TNSAI

-336 PFGNQ
+336 PFGSQ

-384 GANDVLVAADGSVYA
+384 GANDVLVTPDGSAYA
-399 VARSIE
+399 VARSAE
-405 GASAIETDYT
+405 AASPIETNYT
-415 IDKTTGE
+415 IDPATGE

-447 INTTVETTAKPAA
+447 LNTTVETTAKPAA

-532 GVWAYIQADE
+532 GVWAYIRADK

-552 PTTENSNLK
+552 PTTENSNLT

-575 SGSMVE
+575 SGSMVD

-595 AEKKADTATTCAP
+595 AEKKADTTETCAP

-621 ITTYPA
+621 ATTYPA
-627 GTKLSLPDSNEPTP
+627 GTKLSLPDGNEPTP

-653 PAPSESAKPEPT
+653 PAPSESAN
-665 TPAPSESAK
+665 
-674 PEPTTPA
+674 
-681 PSESAK
+681 
-687 PEPSTPAPSES
+687 
-698 AESNE
+698 SNE

-734 RDGKGSIIAVKLN
+734 LDGKGSVIAVKLN

-761 VEGNSAGVWAYIK
+761 AEANSSGVWAYIK

-786 RPTVANSNLTEELK
+786 RPTVANSNLKEELK
-800 TGDSVAIYL
+800 TGDKVAIYL
-809 LSGSLAENDNARGGV
+809 LSGSLTENDNARGGV
-824 AVEYTFSTE
+824 AVEYTFTTE
-833 NHVPAPKV
+833 NQPKK
-841 SEPKASESANAP
+841 EEAKNAP
-853 VTNPSAAPSA
+853 VTPSVPQPPA

-868 EQAKDQPAKDQS
+868 DQAKDQDGNGQS
-880 KAPVDSMNSE
+880 KAPADPLKPEN
-890 TQKKDN
+890 QKNDN
-896 TAPKTSGSSSQN
+896 GASKVATSLSQN
-908 VTSSSN
+908 ISSSN
-914 GSTSSNSSK
+914 GSDSSK
-923 SSLANTGAS
+923 SAKPSLANTGAS
-932 GVVIAAGIGVLA
+932 GVLIASGLGILA
-944 LVVGATVLV
+944 LIAGASVLV

>member
-1 MHLPEVARPLEKYH
+1 
-15 YTSLRISMTSSP
+15 MTSSP

-133 QFPTTDFTAR
+133 QFPTTDFIAR

-280 TIQLHKENAEAALNP
+280 TIQLHKENAEATLNP

-384 GANDVLVAADGSVYA
+384 GANDVLVTADGSAYA

-595 AEKKADTATTCAP
+595 AEKKADTAATCAP

-621 ITTYPA
+621 TTTYPA
-627 GTKLSLPDSNEPTP
+627 GTKLSLPGGNEP
-641 APSESAKPEPTT
+641 
-653 PAPSESAKPEPT
+653 

-698 AESNE
+698 ANSNE

-734 RDGKGSIIAVKLN
+734 LDGKGSVIAVKLN

-761 VEGNSAGVWAYIK
+761 VEGNSAGIWAYIK

-809 LSGSLAENDNARGGV
+809 LSGSLTENDNVRGGV
-824 AVEYTFSTE
+824 AAEYTFSVE
-833 NHVPAPKV
+833 NQAPAPKV

-880 KAPVDSMNSE
+880 KAPVDSLKSE
-890 TQKKDN
+890 AQKKDS

>member
-1 MHLPEVARPLEKYH
+1 M
-15 YTSLRISMTSSP
+15 
-27 KPSRKLL
+27 
-34 AIAGALSVVAGSF
+34 
-47 ATVPATFAANV
+47 
-58 SASVPGGNSQNSAE
+58 
-72 ECRHIAVSAT
+72 
-82 QYQGLPGQYQLA
+82 
-94 YSAATSS
+94 
-101 LYTSFSSGRPP
+101 
-112 ILTGGVG
+112 
-119 TWNVAST
+119 
-126 PSLATVY
+126 
-133 QFPTTDFTAR
+133 
-143 GATAPTGKQIESP
+143 
-156 YGIAYDEATGYVWV
+156 

-219 ISVFDTTRHALVKK
+219 ISVFDTTSHTLVKK

-280 TIQLHKENAEAALNP
+280 TIQLHKENAEAALNA
-295 SDVTIDKSLKEI
+295 SDVTVDKSLKEI
-307 YVSTQGDRKG
+307 YVSSQGDRKG

-322 TVYDLETGAYKKTI
+322 TAYDLETGAYKKTI
-336 PFGNQ
+336 PFGTQ

-365 VVDARTGTVVS
+365 VIDARTGTVVS

-384 GANDVLVAADGSVYA
+384 GANDVLVTADGSAYA

-405 GASAIETDYT
+405 GTSAIETDYT

-440 TPGVMVK
+440 VPGVMVK
-447 INTTVETTAKPAA
+447 INTTVETTAKPTA

-522 KLNGAEGNSA
+522 KFNGVDGNSA

-552 PTTENSNLK
+552 PTTENSNLT
-561 ENLKSGDKVSVFLL
+561 ENLKNGDKVSVFLL

-595 AEKKADTATTCAP
+595 AEKKADTTETCAP

-621 ITTYPA
+621 TTTYPV
-627 GTKLSLPDSNEPTP
+627 GTKLSLPDSNEP
-641 APSESAKPEPTT
+641 
-653 PAPSESAKPEPT
+653 

-703 VVHEY
+703 IVHEY

-761 VEGNSAGVWAYIK
+761 VEGNSAGIWAYIK

-786 RPTVANSNLTEELK
+786 RPTVANSNLSEELK

-833 NHVPAPKV
+833 NKVPAPEA

-853 VTNPSAAPSA
+853 VTNPSDAPSA
-863 PADSK
+863 PADAK
-868 EQAKDQPAKDQS
+868 EQAKEQPANDQS
-880 KAPVDSMNSE
+880 KAPADSLKSE
-890 TQKKDN
+890 AQKKDS
-896 TAPKTSGSSSQN
+896 TAPKTSGSLSQN

-914 GSTSSNSSK
+914 GSTSSNPSK

-932 GVVIAAGIGVLA
+932 GVVVAAGVGVLA
-944 LVVGATVLV
+944 LIVGATVLV

>member
-1 MHLPEVARPLEKYH
+1 
-15 YTSLRISMTSSP
+15 MTSSP

-47 ATVPATFAANV
+47 AAVPATFAANV
-58 SASVPGGNSQNSAE
+58 SASVPGGNSQNSTE

-82 QYQGLPGQYQLA
+82 QYQGLPSQYQLA

-258 YVPSLSAGTVKV
+258 YAPSLSAGTVKV

-317 TNSGI
+317 SNSGI

-552 PTTENSNLK
+552 PTTENSNLT

-595 AEKKADTATTCAP
+595 AEKKADTAATCAP
-608 AETTQVAAAPSGV
+608 AETTQVSAAPSGV
-621 ITTYPA
+621 TTTYPA
-627 GTKLSLPDSNEPTP
+627 GTKLSLPDSDAPTP

-698 AESNE
+698 ANSNE

-734 RDGKGSIIAVKLN
+734 LDGKGSVIAVKLN

-761 VEGNSAGVWAYIK
+761 VEGNSAGIWAYIK

-809 LSGSLAENDNARGGV
+809 LSGSLTENDNVRGGV
-824 AVEYTFSTE
+824 AVEYTFSVE
-833 NHVPAPKV
+833 NKAPAPKV

>member
-1 MHLPEVARPLEKYH
+1 
-15 YTSLRISMTSSP
+15 MTSSP
-27 KPSRKLL
+27 KPSHKLL
-34 AIAGALSVVAGSF
+34 AVASALSVIAGSF

-58 SASVPGGNSQNSAE
+58 SVSVPGGNSQNSTE

-112 ILTGGVG
+112 VLTGGVG
-119 TWNVAST
+119 TWNVASAPALT
-126 PSLATVY
+126 TVY
-133 QFPTTDFTAR
+133 QFPTTDFIAR

-219 ISVFDTTRHALVKK
+219 ISVFDTTLHALVKK
-233 IEFTDAKGESDIAMN
+233 IEFTNAKGESDIAMN
-248 MHVDSADGKL
+248 MHVDSTNGKL
-258 YVPSLSAGTVKV
+258 YVPSLSAGTLKV

-280 TIQLHKENAEAALNP
+280 TVQLHKENAEAALNP

-307 YVSTQGDRKG
+307 YVSSQGDRKG
-317 TNSGI
+317 TNSAI

-336 PFGNQ
+336 PFGSQ

-384 GANDVLVAADGSVYA
+384 GANDVLVTADGSVYA

-532 GVWAYIQADE
+532 GVWAYIQADK

-552 PTTENSNLK
+552 PTTENSNLT

-575 SGSMVE
+575 SGSMVD

-595 AEKKADTATTCAP
+595 AEKKADTTETCAP

-621 ITTYPA
+621 TTTYPA
-627 GTKLSLPDSNEPTP
+627 GTKLSLPDGNEPTP

-653 PAPSESAKPEPT
+653 PAPSESAN
-665 TPAPSESAK
+665 
-674 PEPTTPA
+674 
-681 PSESAK
+681 
-687 PEPSTPAPSES
+687 
-698 AESNE
+698 SNE

-734 RDGKGSIIAVKLN
+734 LDGKGSVIAVKLN
-747 KGAISAKEEPKLEG
+747 KGAISPKEEPKLEG
-761 VEGNSAGVWAYIK
+761 AEANSSGVWAYIK

-786 RPTVANSNLTEELK
+786 RPTVANSNLKEELK
-800 TGDSVAIYL
+800 TGDKVAIYL
-809 LSGSLAENDNARGGV
+809 LSGSLTENDNARGGV
-824 AVEYTFSTE
+824 AVEYTFTTE
-833 NHVPAPKV
+833 NQPKK
-841 SEPKASESANAP
+841 EEAKNAP
-853 VTNPSAAPSA
+853 VTPSVPQPPA

-868 EQAKDQPAKDQS
+868 DQAKDQDGNGQS
-880 KAPVDSMNSE
+880 KAPADPLKPEN
-890 TQKKDN
+890 QKNDN
-896 TAPKTSGSSSQN
+896 GASKVATSLSQN
-908 VTSSSN
+908 ISSSN
-914 GSTSSNSSK
+914 GSDSSK
-923 SSLANTGAS
+923 SAKPSLANTGAS
-932 GVVIAAGIGVLA
+932 GVLIASGLGILA
-944 LVVGATVLV
+944 LIAGASVLV

>member
-1 MHLPEVARPLEKYH
+1 
-15 YTSLRISMTSSP
+15 MTSSP

-34 AIAGALSVVAGSF
+34 AIAGALSVIAGSF

-58 SASVPGGNSQNSAE
+58 SASVPGGNSQNSTE

-119 TWNVAST
+119 AWNVAST

-133 QFPTTDFTAR
+133 QFPTTDFIGR
-143 GATAPTGKQIESP
+143 GATAPSGKQIESP

-179 VFDPATNKIIWSSA
+179 VIDPATNKIVWSSA

-219 ISVFDTTRHALVKK
+219 ISVFDTTLRALVKK

-258 YVPSLSAGTVKV
+258 YAPSLSAGTVKV

-307 YVSTQGDRKG
+307 YVSSQGDRKG
-317 TNSGI
+317 ANSTI

-336 PFGNQ
+336 PFGTQ

-384 GANDVLVAADGSVYA
+384 GANDVLVTADGSAYA

-440 TPGVMVK
+440 VPGVMVK

-465 ELVKTYADGAKLYAV
+465 ELVKTYADGAKLYAT

-522 KLNGAEGNSA
+522 KFNGADGNSA

-542 NGNFTAELPY
+542 KGNFTAELPY

-595 AEKKADTATTCAP
+595 AEKKTDTAETCAP

-621 ITTYPA
+621 TTTYPA
-627 GTKLSLPDSNEPTP
+627 GTKLSLPDSNEP
-641 APSESAKPEPTT
+641 
-653 PAPSESAKPEPT
+653 

-800 TGDSVAIYL
+800 TGDSIAIYL

-824 AVEYTFSTE
+824 AAEYTFSIE
-833 NHVPAPKV
+833 NQAPAPKASEPKA

-853 VTNPSAAPSA
+853 VANPSVAPSA

-880 KAPVDSMNSE
+880 KAPADSLNSE
-890 TQKKDN
+890 TQKKDS

-923 SSLANTGAS
+923 SSLANTGAL
-932 GVVIAAGIGVLA
+932 GVVVAAGIGVLA
-944 LVVGATVLV
+944 LVVGVTVLV

>member
-1 MHLPEVARPLEKYH
+1 
-15 YTSLRISMTSSP
+15 MTSSP

-179 VFDPATNKIIWSSA
+179 VFDPATNRIIWSSA

-317 TNSGI
+317 SNSGI

-465 ELVKTYADGAKLYAV
+465 ELVKTYADGAKLYAM

-552 PTTENSNLK
+552 PTTENSNLT

-595 AEKKADTATTCAP
+595 AEKKADTAATCAP
-608 AETTQVAAAPSGV
+608 AETTQVSAAPSGV
-621 ITTYPA
+621 TTTYPA
-627 GTKLSLPDSNEPTP
+627 GTKLSLPDSD
-641 APSESAKPEPTT
+641 APT

-698 AESNE
+698 ANSNE

-734 RDGKGSIIAVKLN
+734 LDGKGSVIAVKLN

-761 VEGNSAGVWAYIK
+761 VEGNSAGIWAYIK

-809 LSGSLAENDNARGGV
+809 LSGSLTENDNVRGGV
-824 AVEYTFSTE
+824 AVEYTFSVE
-833 NHVPAPKV
+833 NKAPAPKV

>member
-1 MHLPEVARPLEKYH
+1 
-15 YTSLRISMTSSP
+15 MTSSP

-47 ATVPATFAANV
+47 AAVPATFAANV
-58 SASVPGGNSQNSAE
+58 SASVPGGNSQNSTE

-112 ILTGGVG
+112 VLTGGVG
-119 TWNVAST
+119 TWNVASAPALT
-126 PSLATVY
+126 TVY
-133 QFPTTDFTAR
+133 QFPTTDFIAR

-219 ISVFDTTRHALVKK
+219 ISVFDTTLHALVKK

-307 YVSTQGDRKG
+307 YVSSQGDRKG
-317 TNSGI
+317 TNSAI

-336 PFGNQ
+336 PFGSQ

-384 GANDVLVAADGSVYA
+384 GANDVLVTADGSAYA

-447 INTTVETTAKPAA
+447 INTTVETSAKPAA

-595 AEKKADTATTCAP
+595 AEKKADTAATCAP

-621 ITTYPA
+621 TTTYPA
-627 GTKLSLPDSNEPTP
+627 GTKLSLPDGNEPTP

-698 AESNE
+698 ANSNE

-734 RDGKGSIIAVKLN
+734 LDGKGSVIAVKLN
-747 KGAISAKEEPKLEG
+747 KGAIFAKEEPKLEG
-761 VEGNSAGVWAYIK
+761 VEGNSAGIWAYIK

-824 AVEYTFSTE
+824 AVEYTFSVE
-833 NHVPAPKV
+833 NQAPAPKV

-868 EQAKDQPAKDQS
+868 EQVKENAKDQS
-880 KAPVDSMNSE
+880 KAPVDSLNSE
-890 TQKKDN
+890 TQKKDS

-908 VTSSSN
+908 VTSSNN
-914 GSTSSNSSK
+914 GSTASSTSK

-932 GVVIAAGIGVLA
+932 GVVVAAGIGVLA
-944 LVVGATVLV
+944 LVIGATVLV

>member
-1 MHLPEVARPLEKYH
+1 
-15 YTSLRISMTSSP
+15 MTSSP

-47 ATVPATFAANV
+47 AAVPATFAANV

-133 QFPTTDFTAR
+133 QFPTTDFIAH

-219 ISVFDTTRHALVKK
+219 ISVFDTTLHALVKK

-384 GANDVLVAADGSVYA
+384 GANDVLVTADGSAYA

-433 DNADSPI
+433 DNADSPT

-447 INTTVETTAKPAA
+447 INTTVETSAKPAA

-595 AEKKADTATTCAP
+595 AEKKADTAATCAP

-621 ITTYPA
+621 TTTYPA
-627 GTKLSLPDSNEPTP
+627 GTKLSLPDGNEP
-641 APSESAKPEPTT
+641 
-653 PAPSESAKPEPT
+653 

-698 AESNE
+698 ANSNE

-734 RDGKGSIIAVKLN
+734 LDGKGSVIAVKLN

-761 VEGNSAGVWAYIK
+761 VEGNSAGIWAYIK

-809 LSGSLAENDNARGGV
+809 LSGSLTENDNVRGGV
-824 AVEYTFSTE
+824 AAEYTFSVE
-833 NHVPAPKV
+833 NQAPAPKV

-868 EQAKDQPAKDQS
+868 EQAKENAKDKS
-880 KAPVDSMNSE
+880 KAPVDSLNSE
-890 TQKKDN
+890 TQKKDS

-914 GSTSSNSSK
+914 GSTASSTSK

-932 GVVIAAGIGVLA
+932 GVVVAAGIGVLA
-944 LVVGATVLV
+944 LVIGATVLV

>member
-1 MHLPEVARPLEKYH
+1 
-15 YTSLRISMTSSP
+15 MTSSP

-58 SASVPGGNSQNSAE
+58 SASVPGGNSQSSTE

-133 QFPTTDFTAR
+133 QFPTADFIGR

-219 ISVFDTTRHALVKK
+219 ISVFDTTLHALVKK
-233 IEFTDAKGESDIAMN
+233 IEFTNAKGESDIAMN

-307 YVSTQGDRKG
+307 YVSSQGDRKG
-317 TNSGI
+317 VNSGI

-336 PFGNQ
+336 PFGTQ
-341 ALALASDEARDLL
+341 ALALASDESRDLL

-384 GANDVLVAADGSVYA
+384 GANDVLVTADGSAYA

-440 TPGVMVK
+440 VPGVMVK

-465 ELVKTYADGAKLYAV
+465 ELVKTYADGAKLYAT

-522 KLNGAEGNSA
+522 KFNGTDGNSA

-552 PTTENSNLK
+552 PTTENSNLT

-595 AEKKADTATTCAP
+595 AEKKANTAETCAP
-608 AETTQVAAAPSGV
+608 AENTQVVAAPSGV
-621 ITTYPA
+621 TTTYPA

-653 PAPSESAKPEPT
+653 PAPSESAKP
-665 TPAPSESAK
+665 A
-674 PEPTTPA
+674 
-681 PSESAK
+681 
-687 PEPSTPAPSES
+687 PSTPAPSES

-800 TGDSVAIYL
+800 TGDSIAIYL

-824 AVEYTFSTE
+824 AAEYTFSIE
-833 NHVPAPKV
+833 NQAPAPKV

-853 VTNPSAAPSA
+853 VANPSAAPSA

-868 EQAKDQPAKDQS
+868 EQPAKDQS
-880 KAPVDSMNSE
+880 KAPADSLNSE
-890 TQKKDN
+890 AQKKDS

-932 GVVIAAGIGVLA
+932 GVVVAAGIGVLA

>member
-1 MHLPEVARPLEKYH
+1 
-15 YTSLRISMTSSP
+15 MTSSP

-47 ATVPATFAANV
+47 AAVPATFAANV
-58 SASVPGGNSQNSAE
+58 SASVPGGNSQNSTE

-133 QFPTTDFTAR
+133 QFPTTDFIAR

-219 ISVFDTTRHALVKK
+219 ISVFDTTLHALVKK

-384 GANDVLVAADGSVYA
+384 GANDVLVTADGSAYA

-447 INTTVETTAKPAA
+447 INTTVETSAKPAA

-595 AEKKADTATTCAP
+595 AEKKADTAATCAP

-621 ITTYPA
+621 TTTYPA
-627 GTKLSLPDSNEPTP
+627 GTKLSLPDGNEP
-641 APSESAKPEPTT
+641 
-653 PAPSESAKPEPT
+653 

-698 AESNE
+698 ANSNE

-734 RDGKGSIIAVKLN
+734 LDGKGSVIAVKLN

-761 VEGNSAGVWAYIK
+761 VEGNSAGIWAYIK

-809 LSGSLAENDNARGGV
+809 LSGSLTENDNVRGGV
-824 AVEYTFSTE
+824 AAEYTFSVD
-833 NHVPAPKV
+833 NQAPA
-841 SEPKASESANAP
+841 PKASESANAP
-853 VTNPSAAPSA
+853 VTNPSEAPSA

-868 EQAKDQPAKDQS
+868 EQVKENAKDQS
-880 KAPVDSMNSE
+880 KAPADSLKSDA
-890 TQKKDN
+890 QKKDS

-908 VTSSSN
+908 VTSSNN
-914 GSTSSNSSK
+914 GSTASSSSK

-932 GVVIAAGIGVLA
+932 GVVVAAGIGVLA

>member
-1 MHLPEVARPLEKYH
+1 M
-15 YTSLRISMTSSP
+15 ISSP

-34 AIAGALSVVAGSF
+34 AIAGVLSVVAGSF

-58 SASVPGGNSQNSAE
+58 SASVPGGNSQTSTE

-126 PSLATVY
+126 PSLSTVY
-133 QFPTTDFTAR
+133 QFPTADFIGR

-219 ISVFDTTRHALVKK
+219 ISVFDTTSHTLVKK

-280 TIQLHKENAEAALNP
+280 TIQLHKENAEAALNA
-295 SDVTIDKSLKEI
+295 SDVTVDKSLKEI
-307 YVSTQGDRKG
+307 YVSSQGDRKG

-322 TVYDLETGAYKKTI
+322 TAYDLETGAYKKTI
-336 PFGNQ
+336 PFGTQ

-365 VVDARTGTVVS
+365 VIDARTGTVVS

-384 GANDVLVAADGSVYA
+384 GANDVLVTADGSAYA

-405 GASAIETDYT
+405 GTSAIETDYT

-440 TPGVMVK
+440 VPGVMVK
-447 INTTVETTAKPAA
+447 INTTVETTAKPTA

-522 KLNGAEGNSA
+522 KFNGVDGNSA

-552 PTTENSNLK
+552 PTTENSNLT
-561 ENLKSGDKVSVFLL
+561 ENLKNGDKVSVFLL

-595 AEKKADTATTCAP
+595 AEKKADTTETCAP

-621 ITTYPA
+621 TTTYPV

-653 PAPSESAKPEPT
+653 PAPSESAKPEP
-665 TPAPSESAK
+665 
-674 PEPTTPA
+674 
-681 PSESAK
+681 
-687 PEPSTPAPSES
+687 STPATSES

-703 VVHEY
+703 IVHEY

-761 VEGNSAGVWAYIK
+761 VEGNSAGIWAYIK

-786 RPTVANSNLTEELK
+786 RPTVANSNLSEELK

-833 NHVPAPKV
+833 NKVPAPEA

-853 VTNPSAAPSA
+853 VTNPSDAPSA
-863 PADSK
+863 PADAK
-868 EQAKDQPAKDQS
+868 EQAKEQPANDQS
-880 KAPVDSMNSE
+880 KAPADSLKSE
-890 TQKKDN
+890 AQKKDS
-896 TAPKTSGSSSQN
+896 TAPKTSGSLSQN

-914 GSTSSNSSK
+914 GSTSSNPSK

-932 GVVIAAGIGVLA
+932 GVVVAAGVGVLA
-944 LVVGATVLV
+944 LIVGATVLV

>member
-1 MHLPEVARPLEKYH
+1 
-15 YTSLRISMTSSP
+15 MTSSP

-47 ATVPATFAANV
+47 AAVPATFAANV
-58 SASVPGGNSQNSAE
+58 SASVPGGNSQTSAE

-112 ILTGGVG
+112 VLTGGVG

-133 QFPTTDFTAR
+133 QFPTTDFIAR

-219 ISVFDTTRHALVKK
+219 ISVFDTTLHALVKK

-258 YVPSLSAGTVKV
+258 YAPSLSAGTVKV

-336 PFGNQ
+336 PFGSQ

-384 GANDVLVAADGSVYA
+384 GANDVLVTADGSVYA

-405 GASAIETDYT
+405 GASAIETNYT

-447 INTTVETTAKPAA
+447 ISTTVETTAKPAV
-460 QTSSE
+460 QTASE

-522 KLNGAEGNSA
+522 KFNGVEGNSA

-552 PTTENSNLK
+552 PTTENSNLT

-575 SGSMVE
+575 SGSIVE
-581 GDTARGGEALSATV
+581 GDTPRGGEALSATV
-595 AEKKADTATTCAP
+595 AEKKADTAETCAP
-608 AETTQVAAAPSGV
+608 AETTQVAATPSGV
-621 ITTYPA
+621 TTTYPA
-627 GTKLSLPDSNEPTP
+627 GTKLSLPDSEQP
-641 APSESAKPEPTT
+641 
-653 PAPSESAKPEPT
+653 

-734 RDGKGSIIAVKLN
+734 LDGKGSVIAVKLN
-747 KGAISAKEEPKLEG
+747 KGAISPKEEPKLEG
-761 VEGNSAGVWAYIK
+761 VEGNSAGIWAYIK

-809 LSGSLAENDNARGGV
+809 LSGSLAENDNVRGGV
-824 AVEYTFSTE
+824 AAEYTFSID
-833 NHVPAPKV
+833 NQAPA
-841 SEPKASESANAP
+841 PKASESANAP
-853 VTNPSAAPSA
+853 VTNPSEAPSA

-868 EQAKDQPAKDQS
+868 EQVKENAKDQS
-880 KAPVDSMNSE
+880 KAPADSLKSE
-890 TQKKDN
+890 AQKKDS

-908 VTSSSN
+908 VASSN
-914 GSTSSNSSK
+914 NGSIASSSSK

-932 GVVIAAGIGVLA
+932 GVVVAAGIGVLA

>member
-1 MHLPEVARPLEKYH
+1 M
-15 YTSLRISMTSSP
+15 ISSP

-58 SASVPGGNSQNSAE
+58 SASVPGGNSQTSTE

-126 PSLATVY
+126 PSLSTVY
-133 QFPTTDFTAR
+133 QFPTADFIGR

-219 ISVFDTTRHALVKK
+219 ISVFDTTSHTLVKK

-280 TIQLHKENAEAALNP
+280 TIQLHKENAEAALNA
-295 SDVTIDKSLKEI
+295 SDVTVDKSLKEI
-307 YVSTQGDRKG
+307 YVSSQGDRKG

-322 TVYDLETGAYKKTI
+322 TAYDLETGAYKKTI
-336 PFGNQ
+336 PFGTQ

-365 VVDARTGTVVS
+365 VIDARTGTVVS

-384 GANDVLVAADGSVYA
+384 GANDVLVTADGSAYA

-405 GASAIETDYT
+405 GTSAIETDYT

-440 TPGVMVK
+440 VPGVMVK
-447 INTTVETTAKPAA
+447 INTTVETTAKPTA

-522 KLNGAEGNSA
+522 KFNGVDGNSA

-552 PTTENSNLK
+552 PTTENSNLT
-561 ENLKSGDKVSVFLL
+561 ENLKNGDKVSVFLL

-595 AEKKADTATTCAP
+595 AEKKADTTETCAP

-621 ITTYPA
+621 TTTYPV
-627 GTKLSLPDSNEPTP
+627 GTKLSLPDSNEP
-641 APSESAKPEPTT
+641 
-653 PAPSESAKPEPT
+653 
-665 TPAPSESAK
+665 
-674 PEPTTPA
+674 TPA

-703 VVHEY
+703 IVHEY

-761 VEGNSAGVWAYIK
+761 VEGNSAGIWAYIK

-786 RPTVANSNLTEELK
+786 RPTVANSNLSEELK

-809 LSGSLAENDNARGGV
+809 LSGSLAENDNARGDV

-833 NHVPAPKV
+833 NKVPAPEA

-853 VTNPSAAPSA
+853 VTNPSDAPSA
-863 PADSK
+863 PADAK
-868 EQAKDQPAKDQS
+868 EQAKEQPANDQS
-880 KAPVDSMNSE
+880 KAPADSLKSE
-890 TQKKDN
+890 AQKKDS
-896 TAPKTSGSSSQN
+896 TAPKTSGSLSQN

-914 GSTSSNSSK
+914 GSTSSNPSK

-932 GVVIAAGIGVLA
+932 GVVVAAGVGVLA
-944 LVVGATVLV
+944 LIVGATVLV

>member
-15 YTSLRISMTSSP
+15 YTSSRIIMTSSP

-47 ATVPATFAANV
+47 AAVPATFAANV
-58 SASVPGGNSQNSAE
+58 SASVPGGNSQNSTE

-133 QFPTTDFTAR
+133 QFPTTDFIAR

-219 ISVFDTTRHALVKK
+219 ISVFDTTLHALVKK

-280 TIQLHKENAEAALNP
+280 TIQLHKENAEATLNP

-384 GANDVLVAADGSVYA
+384 GANDVLVTADGSAYA

-460 QTSSE
+460 QASSE

-552 PTTENSNLK
+552 PTTENSNLT

-595 AEKKADTATTCAP
+595 AEKKADTAATCAP
-608 AETTQVAAAPSGV
+608 AETTQVSAAPSGV
-621 ITTYPA
+621 TTTYPA
-627 GTKLSLPDSNEPTP
+627 GTKLSLPDSD
-641 APSESAKPEPTT
+641 AP
-653 PAPSESAKPEPT
+653 

-698 AESNE
+698 AKPEPSTPAPSESAKPEPSTPAPSESANSNE

-734 RDGKGSIIAVKLN
+734 LDGKGSVIAVKLN

-761 VEGNSAGVWAYIK
+761 VEGNSAGIWAYIK

-809 LSGSLAENDNARGGV
+809 LSGSLTENDNVRGGV
-824 AVEYTFSTE
+824 AVEYTFSVE
-833 NHVPAPKV
+833 NKAPAPKV
-841 SEPKASESANAP
+841 SEPKTSEPATAP
-853 VTNPSAAPSA
+853 VTDPSASPSA
-863 PADSK
+863 PAESK
-868 EQAKDQPAKDQS
+868 EQVKENAKDQS
-880 KAPVDSMNSE
+880 KAPMDSMNSE

>member
-15 YTSLRISMTSSP
+15 YTSLRIIMTSSP

-47 ATVPATFAANV
+47 AAVPATFAANV
-58 SASVPGGNSQNSAE
+58 SASVPGGNSQNSTE

-101 LYTSFSSGRPP
+101 LYISFSSGRPP

-133 QFPTTDFTAR
+133 QFPTTDFIAR

-280 TIQLHKENAEAALNP
+280 TIQLHKENAEATLNP

-384 GANDVLVAADGSVYA
+384 GANDVLVTADGSAYA

-460 QTSSE
+460 QASSE

-595 AEKKADTATTCAP
+595 AEKKADTAATCAP

-621 ITTYPA
+621 TTTYPA
-627 GTKLSLPDSNEPTP
+627 GTKLSLPGGNEP
-641 APSESAKPEPTT
+641 
-653 PAPSESAKPEPT
+653 

-698 AESNE
+698 ANSNE

-734 RDGKGSIIAVKLN
+734 LDGKGSVIAVKLN

-761 VEGNSAGVWAYIK
+761 VEGNSAGIWAYIK

-809 LSGSLAENDNARGGV
+809 LSGSLTENDNVRGGV
-824 AVEYTFSTE
+824 AAEYTFSVE
-833 NHVPAPKV
+833 NQAPAPKV

-853 VTNPSAAPSA
+853 VTNPSEAPSA

-868 EQAKDQPAKDQS
+868 EQVKENAKDQS
-880 KAPVDSMNSE
+880 KAPADSLKSDA
-890 TQKKDN
+890 QKKDS

-908 VTSSSN
+908 VTSSNN
-914 GSTSSNSSK
+914 GSTASSSSK

-932 GVVIAAGIGVLA
+932 GVVVAAGIGVLA

>member
-1 MHLPEVARPLEKYH
+1 
-15 YTSLRISMTSSP
+15 MTSSP

-47 ATVPATFAANV
+47 AAVPATFAANV
-58 SASVPGGNSQNSAE
+58 SASVPGGNSQNSTE

-133 QFPTTDFTAR
+133 QFPTTDFIAR

-219 ISVFDTTRHALVKK
+219 ISVFDTTLHALVKK

-248 MHVDSADGKL
+248 MHVDSAHGKL

-307 YVSTQGDRKG
+307 YVSAQGDRKG
-317 TNSGI
+317 SNSGI

-336 PFGNQ
+336 PFGSQ

-595 AEKKADTATTCAP
+595 AEKKADTAETCAP

-621 ITTYPA
+621 TTTYPA
-627 GTKLSLPDSNEPTP
+627 GTKLSLPDGNEPTP
-641 APSESAKPEPTT
+641 APSESAKPEPSTL
-653 PAPSESAKPEPT
+653 APSESAN
-665 TPAPSESAK
+665 
-674 PEPTTPA
+674 
-681 PSESAK
+681 
-687 PEPSTPAPSES
+687 
-698 AESNE
+698 SNE

-734 RDGKGSIIAVKLN
+734 LDGKGSVIAVKLN

-761 VEGNSAGVWAYIK
+761 VEGNSAGIWAYIK

-809 LSGSLAENDNARGGV
+809 LSGSLTENDNVRGGV
-824 AVEYTFSTE
+824 AAEYTFSVE
-833 NHVPAPKV
+833 NQAPAPKV

-868 EQAKDQPAKDQS
+868 EQVKENAKDQS
-880 KAPVDSMNSE
+880 KAPVDSLNSE
-890 TQKKDN
+890 TQKKDS

-908 VTSSSN
+908 VTSSNN
-914 GSTSSNSSK
+914 GSTASSTSK

-932 GVVIAAGIGVLA
+932 GVVVAAGIGVLA
-944 LVVGATVLV
+944 LVIGATVLV